1 MTKPV
6 IDKKSRTLIIMFCV
20 LLTTGHAFAEIES
33 TTATG
38 FQAPPAKKFEQR
50 GEPPAWDHVWV
61 DGYWNWEKKGWVWH
75 PGKYV
80 QAIQER
86 PPVKNHDFRTMPP
99 SRNHVWVP
107 GEWTFEAGDWTWQ
120 KGHFK
125 PKPFRN
131 AFWHAGYWRH
141 QAPGWVWIDGHW

>member
-1 MTKPV
+1 MIKPV
-6 IDKKSRTLIIMFCV
+6 IVKNPLIHILMFCI
-20 LLTTGHAFAEIES
+20 LLMTGHAYAEIDGMD
-33 TTATG
+33 TTA
-38 FQAPPAKKFEQR
+38 FQAKPAKKFEQR
-50 GEPPAWDHVWV
+50 GEPPARNYAWV
-61 DGYWNWEKKGWVWH
+61 DGYWNWEKTGWVWH
-75 PGKYV
+75 KGRYV

-86 PPVKNHDFRTMPP
+86 PPIKNHDFRSMPP
-99 SRNHVWVP
+99 SHNHVWVP

-125 PKPFRN
+125 PKPYRN